1 MNLYPVIL
9 SGGSGTRLW
18 PLSRELY
25 PKQLLA
31 FNQSEQT
38 MLQATVSRLNGLDVS
53 QSVIVC
59 NEAHRF
65 TVAEQL
71 LEIGIES
78 PSILLEPTG
87 RNTAPAVAVA
97 ALQVISQFDDGLML
111 VLPADHMI
119 EDVDAFQQTI
129 KTGIVHAEKDNLVT
143 FGIVPTEAHTGY
155 GYIKSGNDIGD
166 HGFLV
171 EQFVEKPDLE
181 TAKAYIDSGNY
192 FWNSGMFLLK
202 ASVYLK
208 ELEKHRLDIFKAAQ
222 QAFTGRREDFD
233 FIRLDVKAFTQS
245 PSDSIDYAVME
256 KTDKAVVI
264 PMNAGWNDV
273 GSWSAL
279 WDVGKKDADGNVISG
294 DVHVDDVTDTYIHS
308 DYRMVAAVGVK
319 DHVIVETADA
329 ILVAHKDK
337 VQDVKNIVSILRNNS
352 RDEAVLHRK
361 VFRPWGSY
369 ECIDEDERF
378 KVKRIIVNP
387 GASLSL
393 QMHHH
398 RAEHWIVV
406 KGTAKVTRGN
416 ETFTISENESTF
428 IPLGI
433 KHRLENLGKIPLE
446 IVEVQSGSYLGED
459 DIVRFDDNYGRND

>member
-433 KHRLENLGKIPLE
+433 KHRLENMGKIPLE

-459 DIVRFDDNYGRND
+459 DIVRFDDNYGRNE